1 MHSCSIRYF
10 WESQNVSVCRLSLE
24 AQLIRVSLFRH
35 LNMPTSTKRKSDK
48 DTSTGKT
55 PANKPV
61 FCLCWENEFKLQK
74 CLSSEDAK
82 LQFDLLS
89 AVKATNCTIVSFA
102 TEAEFYEKETE
113 FKIDSLIHENRKL
126 ENTIQQLETNANASP
141 PSKRSK
147 TAASSLLQAVNHS
160 SESSPP
166 KKVSAVNQET
176 MSNVPTWDAVDRSRD
191 VASKAV
197 LTLPTSGS

>member
-1 MHSCSIRYF
+1 MSYAFFILLICTDGDSIPGKFWKSLWHSRPLLPRALSQNSAKPRIIGFCYFVFVHSCSIRYF
-10 WESQNVSVCRLSLE
+10 WESQNVSVCHLSLE

-48 DTSTGKT
+48 DTSTSKT

-102 TEAEFYEKETE
+102 
-113 FKIDSLIHENRKL
+113 S
-126 ENTIQQLETNANASP
+126 
-141 PSKRSK
+141 
-147 TAASSLLQAVNHS
+147 
-160 SESSPP
+160 
-166 KKVSAVNQET
+166 
-176 MSNVPTWDAVDRSRD
+176 
-191 VASKAV
+191 
-197 LTLPTSGS
+197 